1 MSILKYDYIK
11 EECFEGSGRLW
22 LSGAN
27 QEQIF
32 TFS

>member
-1 MSILKYDYIK
+1 MSILKYNYIK
-11 EECFEGSGRLW
+11 EECFEGLGLN
-22 LSGAN
+22 GAK